1 MENKITFIIP
11 SLNRPTIV
19 NSIESLLKQTN
30 PNWECIVIYD
40 GVDGPDFKDDRIKI
54 IKIDKTGVVGEHNG
68 QSGLVRNIGIKEVK
82 KCSKVSIGNIYSNWF
97 DVTTTEWIG
106 FLDDDDTLHQDYVK
120 DLFGKY
126 SHYDFVVWRMIYNN
140 GRILPPP
147 NNDELSFGSVGISFC
162 FKNKFGNL
170 LFENNRNGE
179 DYDMVTKLKSLT
191 SNFMVAPEVYYNV
204 RH

>member
-19 NSIESLLKQTN
+19 DSIESLLKQTN
-30 PNWECIVIYD
+30 PNWDCIVIYD
-40 GVDGPDFKDDRIKI
+40 GVDGLDFKDDRIKI

-82 KCSKVSIGNIYSNWF
+82 
-97 DVTTTEWIG
+97 TEWIG
-106 FLDDDDTLHQDYVK
+106 FLDDDDTFTPDYINNFYLELEHHPDMDVC
-120 DLFGKY
+120 LFKM
-126 SHYDFVVWRMIYNN
+126 SFSPDRDIV
-140 GRILPPP
+140 LPPEGFK
-147 NNDELSFGSVGISFC
+147 ELAIGQVGISFC
-162 FKNKFGNL
+162 FKNKFENL
-170 LFENNRNGE
+170 LFDNNRNGE

-191 SNFMVAPEVYYNV
+191 SNFIVAPEVYYNI

>member
-40 GVDGPDFKDDRIKI
+40 GVDGLDFKDDRIKI
-54 IKIDKTGVVGEHNG
+54 IKINKTGVVGEHNG

-82 KCSKVSIGNIYSNWF
+82 KCSKVSTGNIYSNWF
-97 DVTTTEWIG
+97 GVTTTEWIG

-120 DLFGKY
+120 DLFEKY
-126 SHYDFVVWRMIYNN
+126 SKYDFVVWRMVYSD
-140 GRILPPP
+140 GRVLPPP
-147 NNDELSFGSVGISFC
+147 NNDDLSFGSVGISFF
-162 FKNKFGNL
+162 FKNKFENL
-170 LFENNRNGE
+170 LFDNKRNG
-179 DYDMVTKLKSLT
+179 
-191 SNFMVAPEVYYNV
+191 
-204 RH
+204 